1 MLSTTTIMSMTMLD
15 GMRRHKGWLKWSLG
29 LVVLA
34 FVFLYV
40 PGFLDET
47 AVTGMPNNVLAKV
60 GEHEITVAQFRQVY
74 LAQLQQY
81 RLQTSGEI
89 SEEVLR
95 SLGID
100 RQILQSLI
108 NEYAALSEAERLG
121 LSVSDA
127 EVRERILS
135 MPDFQE
141 NGQFIGEQRLQQ
153 ILRLGSPPRTLI
165 QYQEDVRSA
174 ILLQRLQALITKWIT
189 VSDEDVAEEHRRR
202 NEKVKVEV
210 VAFRGDDYREQVEVT
225 DEDVQLLY
233 DEESI
238 AYQVPEKRK
247 LRFLLID
254 EPAIFESITPTEA
267 ELKQYYDSNI
277 SQYST
282 PIQVRPSQILLR
294 TEGAEEADVQA
305 RAEALTTEARGG
317 ADFAELARQ
326 HSDDEETAA
335 NGGDLGLLD
344 RGFMLPELEAVAF
357 DLDVGAVSDP
367 VRSSFGFHIFTV
379 TERQDESTQPLD
391 DVRATIANTLKQER
405 AASRSSALAQAIS
418 AEVST
423 PEDLERAASAR
434 GFEVQESGFVAPGE
448 PILGLGMAS
457 NVSAQASQMELGEVA
472 GPLSTPTGPAFI
484 TIVDRQDP
492 FIPPLEDVRA
502 EVREEVLSR
511 KALTLA
517 REKATEA
524 AASLREADD
533 FAEAAR
539 AAELG
544 VGTSE
549 LITRGSA
556 FPEVGSNAALEA
568 VAFELPIGGVSDAI
582 EVGNATAVVHVVERQ
597 DVTPAE
603 LEESR
608 ETLRGELLQNR
619 QNQFY
624 GSYMTGV
631 QEQLP
636 INIDLAALE
645 LAVGA

>member
-108 NEYAALSEAERLG
+108 NEYASLSEAERLG

-357 DLDVGAVSDP
+357 DLDVGAVSNP

-391 DVRATIANTLKQER
+391 DVRETIANTLKQER

-568 VAFELPIGGVSDAI
+568 VAFELPVGGVSDAI

>member
-1 MLSTTTIMSMTMLD
+1 MLSAITIMSMTMLD

-47 AVTGMPNNVLAKV
+47 AVTGVPNNVLAQV

-74 LAQLQQY
+74 LAQVQQY
-81 RLQTSGEI
+81 RLQTSGEL

-100 RQILQSLI
+100 RQILQGLI
-108 NEYAALSEAERLG
+108 NRYAALTEADRLG
-121 LSVSDA
+121 LTVSDA

-135 MPDFQE
+135 LPGLQE
-141 NGQFIGEQRLQQ
+141 NGQFIGEQRVQQ
-153 ILRLGSPPRTLI
+153 LLRMESPPMTLI
-165 QYQEDVRSA
+165 QYQEEIRA
-174 ILLQRLQALITKWIT
+174 NILLERLQALVTNWIT

-225 DEDVQLLY
+225 DEDIQLLY

-238 AYQVPEKRK
+238 EYQVPEKRK

-254 EPAIFESITPTEA
+254 EPAIFESITPTDA
-267 ELKQYYDSNI
+267 ELQEYYDSNI

-305 RAEALTTEARGG
+305 RAEALVADARGG

-326 HSDDEETAA
+326 HSDDEETAEK
-335 NGGDLGLLD
+335 GGDLGLLD

-357 DLDVGAVSDP
+357 ELDVGDVSDP

-379 TERQDESTQPLD
+379 TEKQDESIQPLD
-391 DVRATIANTLKQER
+391 DVRETIANTLKQER
-405 AASRSSALAQAIS
+405 ASSRSSALAQAIA

-423 PEDLERAASAR
+423 VEELETAASAR
-434 GFEVQESGFVAPGE
+434 GFEVQETGFVAPGE

-457 NVSAQASQMELGEVA
+457 NVSAQASQMEPGEVE
-472 GPLSTPTGPAFI
+472 GPLSTPTGPVFV
-484 TIVDRQDP
+484 TVVDRQDA

-524 AASLREADD
+524 AATLREADD
-533 FAEAAR
+533 FGEAAR
-539 AAELG
+539 AAELA

-568 VAFELPIGGVSDAI
+568 LAFELAVGGVSDAI
-582 EVGNATAVVHVVERQ
+582 EVGNASAVVHVVERQ
-597 DVTPAE
+597 GVTPAE

-619 QNQFY
+619 QDQFY

-631 QEQLP
+631 QDQLL
-636 INIDLAALE
+636 INVDLAALE

>member
-1 MLSTTTIMSMTMLD
+1 MLSTITIMSMTMLD

-47 AVTGMPNNVLAKV
+47 AVTGMPNDVLAEV
-60 GEHEITVAQFRQVY
+60 GEHEITVAQFRQLY

-100 RQILQSLI
+100 RQILQGLI
-108 NEYAALSEAERLG
+108 NRYAALTEADRLG
-121 LSVSDA
+121 LVVSDA

-135 MPDFQE
+135 IPGLQE
-141 NGQFIGEQRLQQ
+141 DGQFIGEQRVAQL
-153 ILRLGSPPRTLI
+153 LRLESPPMTLI
-165 QYQEDVRSA
+165 QYQEEVRSN
-174 ILLQRLQALITKWIT
+174 ILLERLQALVTNWIS

-202 NEKVKVEV
+202 NERVKVEV

-225 DEDVQLLY
+225 DDDIQLLY
-233 DEESI
+233 DEESF

-254 EPAIFESITPTEA
+254 EPAIFETITPTEA
-267 ELKQYYDSNI
+267 ELQQYYDSNI
-277 SQYST
+277 SEYST

-294 TEGAEEADVQA
+294 TADAEEADVQA
-305 RAEALTTEARGG
+305 RAEALVDEARGG

-326 HSDDEETAA
+326 HSDDAETVDR
-335 NGGDLGLLD
+335 GGDLGLLD
-344 RGFMLPELEAVAF
+344 RGFMLPELEAAAF
-357 DLDVGAVSDP
+357 DLDVGEVSDP

-379 TERQDESTQPLD
+379 TEKQEESTQPLD
-391 DVRATIANTLKQER
+391 EVRDTIANTLKQER
-405 AASRSSALAQAIS
+405 ASSRSSALAQAIS
-418 AEVST
+418 AEVSA

-457 NVSAQASQMELGEVA
+457 NVSTQASQMEIGEVT
-472 GPLSTPTGPAFI
+472 GPLTTPTGPVFV
-484 TIVDRQDP
+484 TVVDRQDS
-492 FIPPLEDVRA
+492 FIPPLDDVRA
-502 EVREEVLSR
+502 EVREEVLRR

-517 REKATEA
+517 RARA
-524 AASLREADD
+524 AEVASTLREADD
-533 FAEAAR
+533 FSEAAM
-539 AAELG
+539 AAELV
-544 VGTSE
+544 VGTSD
-549 LITRGSA
+549 LITRGSS

-568 VAFELPIGGVSDAI
+568 VAFELPVGGVSDAV
-582 EVGNATAVVHVVERQ
+582 EVGNASAVVHVVERQ
-597 DVTPAE
+597 EITPAE
-603 LEESR
+603 LEETR
-608 ETLRGELLQNR
+608 ESLRDELLQTR
-619 QNQFY
+619 QDQFY
-624 GSYMTGV
+624 SSYMQGV
-631 QEQLP
+631 QEQLR
-636 INIDLAALE
+636 INVDLAALE